1 MNIHSDEVIQEYP
14 CYLPPLV
21 VIVSLNGAALGASA
35 GISYTDVKVSYIHLL
50 VFQVGSKSLHWFAI
64 CAM

>member
-35 GISYTDVKVSYIHLL
+35 GISYTDIKVSYIYLL
-50 VFQVGSKSLHWFAI
+50 VF
-64 CAM
+64 